1 MKNSLLKILIL
12 TCITILFV
20 SFKIKAQVFEWRLTN
35 PTFINVDPDGGG
47 PAKGSA
53 TFKLQIHTTSGS
65 IPNVTGIST
74 GWSWQSVNAMLPTGS
89 PCGTNSISQP
99 SNITMSAAF
108 TGFTYNNVNE
118 CSGTVNF
125 TTSSQTFDR
134 RATGTI
140 DGGSITLDT
149 AWVDVFTVTL
159 WTLNSSYPQGGYVVI
174 NSGSGGSPGAFSTYT
189 VSDASA
195 NGYVVNSLTYTT
207 ALALGGAL
215 PVLFT
220 NFEAN
225 CTNNGTL
232 INWATASEFNSDYF
246 EVQRSTNAN
255 DWTKVAIVKASG
267 NSAAAHIYHQ
277 LDLEGGAVFYR
288 IKQVDIDGHF
298 IYTNIIR
305 TNCDIKKMSMVVYPV
320 PAQNILNVV
329 IKSDRYLKTQLMLID
344 GVGKIVQK
352 INTTLFNGSNS
363 FPINLN
369 GLSTGEYLIRSN
381 DPGVDLNKR
390 FNIIR

>member
-1 MKNSLLKILIL
+1 MKNNLHKIIML
-12 TCITILFV
+12 TCVIILSL
-20 SFKIKAQVFEWRLTN
+20 SFKIKAQVCEWRLVN
-35 PTFINVDPDGGG
+35 PKYSIIDPDGAG
-47 PAKGSA
+47 PAKGSVKF
-53 TFKLQIHTTSGS
+53 TLQIHTTSGT
-65 IPNVTGIST
+65 INNINAIAT
-74 GWSWQSVNAMLPTGS
+74 GWSYQSGAAMIPTTPG
-89 PCGTNSISQP
+89 CATV
-99 SNITMSAAF
+99 SNPANVTVSASF
-108 TGFTYNNVNE
+108 TGFTYN
-118 CSGTVNF
+118 TVNQCAAF
-125 TTSSQTFDR
+125 SQTTGGQTFDR
-134 RATGTI
+134 TATGSLTGTVI
-140 DGGSITLDT
+140 NLTT
-149 AWVDVFTVTL
+149 TWVDVFTVTL
-159 WTLNSSYPQGGYVVI
+159 WTLGTTPPEGGYVII
-174 NSGSGGSPGAFSTYT
+174 NSSSLGSPGPLSTYS
-189 VSDASA
+189 VSDNAFTEYA
-195 NGYVVNSLTYTT
+195 VNSLTYTT
-207 ALALGGAL
+207 PLPLSSLSAL

-232 INWATASEFNSDYF
+232 ISWATASEFNSDYF

-255 DWTKVAIVKASG
+255 DWTQVATVKASG
-267 NSAAAHIYHQ
+267 NSAAAHTYHQ
-277 LDLEGGAVFYR
+277 LDLDGGAAFYR

-363 FPINLN
+363 FTINLN
-369 GLSTGEYLIRSN
+369 GLSTGEYLIRSS